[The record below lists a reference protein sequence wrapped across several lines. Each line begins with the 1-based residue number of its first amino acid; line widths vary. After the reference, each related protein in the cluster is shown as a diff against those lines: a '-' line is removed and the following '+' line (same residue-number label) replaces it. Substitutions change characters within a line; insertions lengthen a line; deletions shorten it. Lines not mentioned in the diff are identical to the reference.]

1 MGLSRAVRGE
11 RSATGLECQCVAAF
25 VDVPTAVTFHVRSR
39 LNRAYTIEAAGSEL
53 DYYLIAG
60 TPKEILATYTELTSR
75 PAVPPEWAL
84 GLWASTCFVQFT
96 EDWVIETAR
105 LYQEGTARSYFTVVV
120 FALRGRREPD
130 RVLVEV
136 AQAGGPERRLD
147 RPGRR
152 PSPSSSSGSV
162 ISRRFAPSSPTAR
175 PSSGSTVQ
183 PIWTAPSEASGSRAT
198 PWW

>member
-105 LYQEGTARSYFTVVV
+105 HLRDGGIPCDVFHLHSFWQRALMGCDFEWDRARLPDPSRHLRRLRDLGFQNCAWINPYVSVQSALYQEGAARS
-120 FALRGRREPD
+120 
-130 RVLVEV
+130 
-136 AQAGGPERRLD
+136 
-147 RPGRR
+147 
-152 PSPSSSSGSV
+152 
-162 ISRRFAPSSPTAR
+162 
-175 PSSGSTVQ
+175 
-183 PIWTAPSEASGSRAT
+183 
-198 PWW
+198 